1 MILLY
6 KCGKPA
12 PESASSPVV
21 AIPMHYVPWHGRPTA
36 STLLRGQGATI
47 IILQIIQCASGMPPV
62 EILCTS
68 IAVTLIPCFLWPG
81 HPMEN
86 ESLQLAGVARYQYGR
101 RAKCSWYV
109 YNVVTPA
116 FLM

>member
-1 MILLY
+1 MSGTSRPGN
-6 KCGKPA
+6 KCWSIA
-12 PESASSPVV
+12 V
-21 AIPMHYVPWHGRPTA
+21 IQMDYVPWHGRPTA